1 MDSNRSRGA
10 TLIGVAAAA
19 GAFGVAAMV
28 SAATAPTARA
38 DDFTDIITAIDGD
51 LISGQTDFTA
61 AFTDFSSN
69 VPEGLNAFYSGL
81 DEDLWA
87 APTNLELGTVEAL
100 LGEPITG
107 SLGVDVGLPVDFSSA
122 VTEAPTEISAGEAE
136 FTAGATAL
144 ASGDYATA
152 VEDDAVGSLLV
163 FDVSG
168 QLLLIGG
175 AEALGL

>member
-1 MDSNRSRGA
+1 MDSYRSRAA
-10 TLIGVAAAA
+10 TLVGLGAAV
-19 GAFGVAAMV
+19 GAFGVAAMM

-38 DDFTDIITAIDGD
+38 DDFTNIINAIDGD
-51 LISGQTDFTA
+51 LTIGQTDFTA
-61 AFTDFSSN
+61 AFMDFSSN
-69 VPEGLNAFYSGL
+69 VPEGLNGFFSGV

-87 APTNLELGTVEAL
+87 APTNLEVGTVEAL
-100 LGEPITG
+100 LGEPI
-107 SLGVDVGLPVDFSSA
+107 SSSIGVDVGLPVDFSSA
-122 VTEAPTEISAGEAE
+122 VTEAQTEISAGEAE

-152 VEDDAVGSLLV
+152 VYDDALGSLLA

>member
-1 MDSNRSRGA
+1 MDSYRSRAA
-10 TLIGVAAAA
+10 TLIGVAAAV

-38 DDFTDIITAIDGD
+38 DDFTNIINAIDGD
-51 LISGQTDFTA
+51 FTTGQTDFTG

-69 VPEGLNAFYSGL
+69 VPEALNSFYSGL

-87 APTNLELGTVEAL
+87 APTNLEVGTVQAL

-107 SLGVDVGLPVDFSSA
+107 SIGVDVGLPTDFSSA
-122 VTEAPTEISAGEAE
+122 VTEAQDEISAGEAE

-144 ASGDYATA
+144 ASGDYASA
-152 VEDDAVGSLLV
+152 VYDDAVGSLLA

>member
-1 MDSNRSRGA
+1 MDNNRSCVG
-10 TLIGVAAAA
+10 TLIGVAAAV

-38 DDFTDIITAIDGD
+38 DDFTNIINAIDGD
-51 LISGQTDFTA
+51 LTLGQTDFTA

-87 APTNLELGTVEAL
+87 APTNLEVGTVQAL
-100 LGEPITG
+100 LGEPIGG
-107 SLGVDVGLPVDFSSA
+107 SIGVDVGLPTDFSSA
-122 VTEAPTEISAGEAE
+122 VTDAQTVISEGEAD

-144 ASGDYATA
+144 ASGDYASA
-152 VEDDAVGSLLV
+152 VYDDAVGSLLA